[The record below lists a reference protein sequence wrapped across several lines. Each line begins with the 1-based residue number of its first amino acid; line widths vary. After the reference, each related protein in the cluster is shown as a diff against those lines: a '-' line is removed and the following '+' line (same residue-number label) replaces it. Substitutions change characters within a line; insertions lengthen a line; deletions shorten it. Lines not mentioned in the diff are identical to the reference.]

1 MSPELGPHEGARE
14 AKMTAS
20 ERLVVELAVA
30 VPAGDRRTGALPRS
44 YRETGIVFN
53 HTNAGANRR

>member
-1 MSPELGPHEGARE
+1 
-14 AKMTAS
+14 MTAS
-20 ERLVVELAVA
+20 QRLVVELAVA

-53 HTNAGANRR
+53 HTNPGADRR